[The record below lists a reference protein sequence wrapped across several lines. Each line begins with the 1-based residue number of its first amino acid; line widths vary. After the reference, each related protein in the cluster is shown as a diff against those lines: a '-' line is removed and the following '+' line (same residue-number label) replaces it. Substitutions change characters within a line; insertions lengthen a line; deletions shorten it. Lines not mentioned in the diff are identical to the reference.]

1 MANLIRYRRP
11 LFQRVISACALVG
24 FLLATIGVPVFEP
37 ISADGGKDR
46 SQPFPCQHSSCGCK
60 NAGMCW
66 RSCCCHTNRS
76 KLAWAKKHGV
86 KPPKFVEVAAA
97 KEEQSLAAVQGGCCS
112 SAAAQS
118 SPTQSCCSTS
128 PASTTP
134 QPAKESADETGLGE
148 SAVDGSWQLGFVPS
162 IAARQCRGLDQ
173 LWLIFSSAAP
183 PPAMVA
189 WSIDETEAPLPAPLR
204 EPLVSLVLAPDTPP
218 PKV

>member
-1 MANLIRYRRP
+1 MANLTRYRRP
-11 LFQRVISACALVG
+11 LFQRVIATCALVG

-37 ISADGGKDR
+37 VSADGGKDL

-97 KEEQSLAAVQGGCCS
+97 KEEQSLVASQGSCCS
-112 SAAAQS
+112 SAPAK
-118 SPTQSCCSTS
+118 SCCSTS
-128 PASTTP
+128 PALTVP
-134 QPAKESADETGLGE
+134 QPVEESTDESGHGNA
-148 SAVDGSWQLGFVPS
+148 AVDGSWRLGFVPS

-189 WSIDETEAPLPAPLR
+189 WSIDEAEAPLPAPLG
-204 EPLVSLVLAPDTPP
+204 EPLVSVVLSPDTPP